1 MVLGGSFLTMLYS
14 TESEWVGGDGVHD
27 QKEDPKPPGNLHLLA
42 QKQCRYENYFSII
55 WKNRMEEMYHKMQA
69 EFYD

>member
-14 TESEWVGGDGVHD
+14 STESEWVGGDGVVHD

-42 QKQCRYENYFSII
+42 QKQCGYEN
-55 WKNRMEEMYHKMQA
+55 
-69 EFYD
+69 